1 MRHIAYI
8 GRNGTVRLQMTDSG
22 TTCVNVMCT
31 PRTRCARSSAT
42 PWCVVAPL
50 ILVHVPADAARSG
63 KALSCKS
70 AAHRPTR
77 TGANVPT
84 ITVIAL
90 QICGAGEDCAAP
102 TFLSCLKCSRPA
114 RTTVSVILTRAQ
126 AGPAVGQ
133 SPRPCHP
140 SNAPRTCRP
149 RVSRCART
157 RPLVPSPATAL
168 APASIR
174 ALIWLPTPRIP
185 QHPQH
190 PQYPASCILFL

>member
-1 MRHIAYI
+1 MCKRHVYTAYAMRTLQCYTLVR
-8 GRNGTVRLQMTDSG
+8 GGTSNTCTCTRRCRAQRQSSKLQ
-22 TTCVNVMCT
+22 V
-31 PRTRCARSSAT
+31 
-42 PWCVVAPL
+42 
-50 ILVHVPADAARSG
+50 
-63 KALSCKS
+63 
-70 AAHRPTR
+70 
-77 TGANVPT
+77 
-84 ITVIAL
+84 
-90 QICGAGEDCAAP
+90 CGASPDANRSQRANHHRDRTANMRRRRSDCAAP